1 MPKRNETHAIYKN
14 TLSLVDELIIRD
26 TKLNINFQCAYPL
39 DMRVSL
45 QTALQPI
52 VRCDP
57 DLALPG
63 ALTSPLPRA
72 LRWSLSLLLEH
83 PFFPSFIP

>member
-52 VRCDP
+52 VRCGP
-57 DLALPG
+57 DLPSPG
-63 ALTSPLPRA
+63 P
-72 LRWSLSLLLEH
+72 
-83 PFFPSFIP
+83 